1 MTRRH
6 SVSAFPA
13 AMDAVEARKSF
24 ETASSILAGASH
36 LAKAMPSQE
45 SLQRA
50 SKVREFAARLVTHL
64 EVGISSNNVS
74 SVDDAAKALV
84 NECLAVQRMT
94 LQARKNK

>member
-1 MTRRH
+1 MSRRH

-13 AMDAVEARKSF
+13 ALDAVEARKSF

-36 LAKAMPSQE
+36 TAKSMPSQE
-45 SLQRA
+45 SLQKA
-50 SKVREFAARLVTHL
+50 SRVRELSTKLVNLL
-64 EVGISSNNVS
+64 ERGITSGNVGP
-74 SVDDAAKALV
+74 VDEAAKSLV